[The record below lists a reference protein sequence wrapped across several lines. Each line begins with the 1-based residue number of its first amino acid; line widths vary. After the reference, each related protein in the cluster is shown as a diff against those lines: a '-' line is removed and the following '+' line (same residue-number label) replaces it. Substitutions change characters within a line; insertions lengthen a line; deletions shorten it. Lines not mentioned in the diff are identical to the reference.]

1 MAKLINKNSYSK
13 LVSNN
18 RKQRKK
24 FNRISTEQL
33 IDDFSPTYPYRGK
46 FLKVGDMEVLLT
58 KTARKDEQGNS
69 IYLGTLVKRSG
80 LFKNKVSSASH
91 IAVKKF

>member
-1 MAKLINKNSYSK
+1 MTKKYNSFGQIVKVRNKD
-13 LVSNN
+13 
-18 RKQRKK
+18 RKDY
-24 FNRISTEQL
+24 NRITKQQL

-46 FLKVGDMEVLLT
+46 FLKVGDMELLLT
-58 KTARKDEQGNS
+58 KTARTDEQGNS
-69 IYLGTLVKRSG
+69 IYVGTLVKRSG